1 MHISFR
7 NWLVGATVDV
17 NTAGAVNAAGAVAQ
31 FNGDP
36 VGFKTPT
43 GILGFSLGASR
54 RIRCLAFAD
63 CRGGGGTFR
72 VRVRSGGAAGTI
84 VKTWGLFSVQTSFAA
99 YNTVGPYNVYD
110 TSSFDVTGDYV
121 SIECTGRSNSV
132 YPASS
137 ADYTQ
142 IGRIWVGD
150 KLPMTMAET
159 ANMTEIDNTTIEQS
173 GTGEEFFTEGR
184 TRREITSPSVTV
196 VDNLALGSAATDGD
210 YEDWLT
216 EMRVASSE
224 VLLYAHDEFDDIVHG
239 QLAEA
244 TIRKAAG
251 PNYVISPFTVGGM

>member
-1 MHISFR
+1 MDISFR
-7 NWLVGATVDV
+7 NWLVGATVDT

-84 VKTWGLFSVQTSFAA
+84 VKTWSPGVLTSLAA
-99 YNTVGPYNVYD
+99 YNTAGPYNVYE
-110 TSSFDVTGDYV
+110 TVATDVTGDYV
-121 SIECTGRSNSV
+121 SIECLGRTNSV

-137 ADYTQ
+137 PDYTQ

-150 KLPMTMAET
+150 KLPMLMAET
-159 ANMTEIDNTTIEQS
+159 ASMTEIDNTTIEQS

-184 TRREITSPSVTV
+184 TRREITSPSVTIL
-196 VDNLALGSAATDGD
+196 DNLALGAAATDGD

-216 EMRVASSE
+216 EMRVASCE
-224 VLLYAHDEFDDIVHG
+224 VLLYAHSEFADIVHG
-239 QLAEA
+239 QLADA